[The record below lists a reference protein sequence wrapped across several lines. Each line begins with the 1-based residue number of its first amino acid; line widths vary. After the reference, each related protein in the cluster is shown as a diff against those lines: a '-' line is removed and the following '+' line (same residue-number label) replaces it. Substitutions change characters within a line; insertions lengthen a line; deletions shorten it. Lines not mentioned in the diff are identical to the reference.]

1 MESLLFSFKTTIE
14 HYNYVEFK
22 KENCLNKVIVMSNGG
37 VFISQH
43 KLADK
48 LDAGYV
54 KQRVFFGKI
63 YQYRV
68 VGLKASTFY
77 AIAQEYEK
85 ILKSGFIKTLN

>member
-1 MESLLFSFKTTIE
+1 MENILFSFKTEMKDYEDIE
-14 HYNYVEFK
+14 L
-22 KENCLNKVIVMSNGG
+22 KEKCLNKIIIFKDGG
-37 VFISQH
+37 LFISQH
-43 KLADK
+43 KLSDK

-54 KQRVFFGKI
+54 KQRIFFGKI